1 MNTDLG
7 FAAAIMIFLLGC
19 YGLLVKKD
27 GLKLIIS
34 LEFLI
39 ISANLFFITIGSMTG
54 AIDLSQTYVI
64 LLLSIGGPL
73 IGFGILLVVLI
84 QSRFGKIDISSLHHL
99 RW

>member
-1 MNTDLG
+1 MNTELG
-7 FAAAIMIFLLGC
+7 FSGAIVIFLLGC

-39 ISANLFFITIGSMTG
+39 IAANLFFISIASMTG
-54 AIDLSQTYVI
+54 ALDLSQTYVI

-73 IGFGILLVVLI
+73 IGFGILLVILI
-84 QSRFGKIDISSLHHL
+84 QSRFGQIDISSLNNL